1 MAAWTGWEQSV
12 LFDLG
17 APDSVAN
24 VRFLHDWHPFEQ
36 SKCRNNP
43 LNTTLRTKTSTNC
56 VQVSGS
62 TWVQSYPTEL
72 AGAKATA
79 DTLRGTYY
87 VAIVNAL
94 RGGDPYTY
102 GVPQAVAN
110 GIRTWGTPL
119 YADAYLKAVGATPKP
134 TPPPGTTLPGAGA
147 ASPTHQVGAAWTRL
161 MHTMAH
167 YVPAQ
172 VTRTRKAQ
180 SRLRKAVR

>member
-1 MAAWTGWEQSV
+1 VAAWTGWETAV
-12 LFDLG
+12 LFQLG
-17 APDSVAN
+17 VPDTQAN
-24 VRFLHDWHPFEQ
+24 VRFLHDWHPYEQ
-36 SKCRNNP
+36 SKCTNNP
-43 LNTTLRTKTSTNC
+43 LNTTLRTSTSKDC

-62 TWVQSYPTEL
+62 TWVQSYPTEQ

-79 DTLRGTYY
+79 DTLRGSLY

-94 RGGDPYTY
+94 KGGDPYGY
-102 GVPQAVAN
+102 GIPLAVAN

-119 YADAYLKAVGATPKP
+119 YADAYLKAVGAEPKV
-134 TPPPGTTLPGAGA
+134 TPPPTQAPGSGGE